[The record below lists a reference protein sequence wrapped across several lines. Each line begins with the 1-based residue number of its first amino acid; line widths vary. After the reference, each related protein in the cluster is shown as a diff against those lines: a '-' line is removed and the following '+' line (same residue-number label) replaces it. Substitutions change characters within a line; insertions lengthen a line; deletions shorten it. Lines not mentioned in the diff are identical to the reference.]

1 MSSKPVVFSFVSL
14 FLYCAAGAQTILSF
28 MADDGLEVVADKY
41 FVSDTLP
48 WILMFHQAGSS
59 RGEFREIAPK
69 LCRLGYNG
77 LAVDLRHGKEINFV
91 SNETALAAQADNY
104 PRTMADAR
112 TDMEAAVGW
121 VTGRSDKPAVLFG
134 SSFSASLALIL
145 AIDNPS
151 AHAVIAFSPG
161 EFFGQPDLVQNS
173 VSNLEIPVFLASTNK
188 EYPYVKELC
197 SGIANEYKTIFT
209 PAETNGT
216 HGARALWESEES
228 SREYWL
234 GLLMF
239 FNRIRELQQAN
250 NSER

>member
-1 MSSKPVVFSFVSL
+1 MSSKTAVFSFVSL
-14 FLYCAAGAQTILSF
+14 FLYCAAGAQTILNF
-28 MADDGLEVVADKY
+28 RADDGLEVVADKY

-91 SNETALAAQADNY
+91 SNETAVTAQADNY
-104 PRTMADAR
+104 PRTMADAM

-145 AIDNPS
+145 ATDNP
-151 AHAVIAFSPG
+151 AAGAVIAFSPG
-161 EFFGQPDLVQNS
+161 EFFGRPDLVQNA
-173 VSNLEIPVFLASTNK
+173 VSNLEIPVFLASTK
-188 EYPYVKELC
+188 REYPYVKELC
-197 SGIANEYKTIFT
+197 SGIANEYKTLFT
-209 PAETNGT
+209 PAETDGT

-239 FNRIRELQQAN
+239 FKRIRELQPAN
-250 NSER
+250 NTER